1 MDLGET
7 PDQTA
12 VREAMEETGL
22 TVQLE
27 RLVGL
32 YSSYYPQGT
41 FGQDSPARAILVV
54 LFRAQPIGGELT
66 LNAEV
71 TEFGWFD
78 AEHLPQ
84 DLIPQHVRRI
94 RDAVRGTQAVV
105 IA

>member
-22 TVQLE
+22 TVQLD

-41 FGQDSPARAILVV
+41 FGQDSPARAILVI
-54 LFRAQPIGGELT
+54 LFRAQPISGELT
-66 LNAEV
+66 LNHEV

-78 AEHLPQ
+78 PECLPE
-84 DLIPQHVRRI
+84 DLISQHVQRI
-94 RDAVRGTQAVV
+94 HDAVRETQTVV